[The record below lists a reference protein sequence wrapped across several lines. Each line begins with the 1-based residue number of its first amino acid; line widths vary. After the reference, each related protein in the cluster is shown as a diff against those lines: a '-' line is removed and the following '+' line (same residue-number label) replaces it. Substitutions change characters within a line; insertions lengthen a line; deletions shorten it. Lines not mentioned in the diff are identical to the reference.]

1 MFGESVT
8 PLFNDRTNY
17 EICVKQAFYTEP
29 TQSAGVQ
36 LMQTVIHDTPFQAK
50 LLVMEMR
57 LLAFGTAALNGC
69 YKWMARYIRIHG
81 QPSFDIP
88 QMRFVQA
95 GLGLS
100 EDGTKVFLIEES
112 ILLGRFLA
120 FTQHLQYWMTL
131 KLFFISDYQGG
142 KGLLTDPQVLSS
154 SELGNIFAEGNV
166 SSGYQSFERDHVCNE
181 FCKFFDLR
189 TDYANWPIDSG
200 SRLSKSSPSEPG
212 SSKAHLNGPLFN
224 TGGSMDMALSTTTM
238 SG

>member
-1 MFGESVT
+1 
-8 PLFNDRTNY
+8 
-17 EICVKQAFYTEP
+17 
-29 TQSAGVQ
+29 
-36 LMQTVIHDTPFQAK
+36 
-50 LLVMEMR
+50 
-57 LLAFGTAALNGC
+57 
-69 YKWMARYIRIHG
+69 MARYIRTHG

-112 ILLGRFLA
+112 IRPTLHGPFRKFMNNRNGIPIALPDPDDAVLGRFLA

-189 TDYANWPIDSG
+189 TDYADWPIESG

-212 SSKAHLNGPLFN
+212 SSKAHLSGPLFN